1 MDVTFL
7 ALRKRLMFLSAFI
20 LSAVLA
26 GQVPNTTASVIHQGS
41 GTIEAVPLIRL
52 TACYSDTP
60 DYLDYTVI
68 YFSDKATYE
77 FDGQLDA
84 LKLMNTDIQVPNL
97 YTITPGGTNL
107 SINALPPAA
116 KTLCKVALGLKT
128 GVPGLVK
135 FKIGEIDS
143 TLSKYR
149 VYLSDT
155 ATGTEHNLLPDLVHE
170 IYLPAGDYAG
180 RFFINVSAI
189 STLIIQNH
197 AEINSFTIYQNSGT
211 LTAVVNDLSGRDGTL
226 MVFSLTGHILY
237 ESRIYGPGQYEFH
250 NNFKE
255 GIHIVSL
262 VSGGTRT
269 TKKIFVKN

>member
-1 MDVTFL
+1 
-7 ALRKRLMFLSAFI
+7 
-20 LSAVLA
+20 
-26 GQVPNTTASVIHQGS
+26 
-41 GTIEAVPLIRL
+41 VPLIRL
-52 TACYSDTP
+52 AACYSDTP
-60 DYLDYTVI
+60 AYLDYTVI
-68 YFSDKATYE
+68 YFDDKATYE

-128 GVPGLVK
+128 GAPGLVK
-135 FKIGEIDS
+135 FKISEIDS

-155 ATGTEHNLLPDLVHE
+155 ATGTEHNLLPDLAHE

-189 STLIIQNH
+189 STSIIQNYS
-197 AEINSFTIYQNSGT
+197 EVNSFTVYQNAGT

-226 MVFSLTGHILY
+226 MVFSLTGQILY
-237 ESRIYGPGQYEFH
+237 ESRIYDPGQYEFH
-250 NNFKE
+250 QNFKE
-255 GIHIVSL
+255 GIYIVSL
-262 VSGGTRT
+262 VSGGIRT